1 MDTVSRR
8 RRGAPVSDELDVEA
22 AAHEPDYQ
30 TALSQAGG
38 AGGLPGSGLGGDASP
53 GTLESGGAPGLV
65 TSHQLPVA
73 NPFHSDK
80 VKSEVQLLRNRP
92 ASLDEDAARLRGDV
106 DVAALGDVSWTGGVD
121 PDYSAFLGPVGEG
134 VPEFRGPVDGTAQV
148 FSGPVGG
155 VAGEQSGSIDES
167 SVRGQMYEGNLGNRA
182 RGKAERSPHL
192 QLQEYSREI
201 LKGKGESGSDAS
213 PSSNAG
219 VPAKAAVKAKA
230 KAKVGLQLLREYEE
244 RKAGLP
250 ILSKTEAAKDFRV
263 VEEAKGEVAERQL
276 LLKRMSEEEQYSL
289 HAKSTLEKL
298 LYFLAG
304 AYSIPKK
311 YAVEKAESLE
321 LAEYEPSECAEMLP
335 LDFPEGVELE
345 SVDEL
350 FKLPESSGDREVQIS
365 AVTHRVRGKRS
376 EADVPQ
382 EDAHPEDEVPAVSYR
397 TLFLGYQAQWEP
409 RTVEG
414 DRRCRQ
420 VITWGGAFEDLF
432 GEMVE
437 AKGGICLRTIGL
449 AEARRELSCWKNPA
463 QEEVSS
469 LEGREY
475 CLVQTK
481 TDDALWLLR
490 ELDTNGMGKIEG
502 VLVVYVDDL
511 AVFAPEGLAKE
522 FILAIQTR
530 MSQCAYIREL
540 LNRYGIEENATAPLL
555 SGLSHVGGKLWGL
568 ALLATIPQVT
578 GQPLQDR
585 FEEDYGLSSSE
596 EGFQVRLLQK
606 FSLAEVRAV
615 PIRRFNKQFMVLK
628 QESGRIGRELL
639 WE

>member
-167 SVRGQMYEGNLGNRA
+167 SVRGFGGQE
-182 RGKAERSPHL
+182 AEECRSSGSP
-192 QLQEYSREI
+192 EAEPPPPP
-201 LKGKGESGSDAS
+201 ESGSDAS
-213 PSSNAG
+213 PPSNAG

-244 RKAGLP
+244 RKAGFRLKLWIGQSCRGIGDSADQP
-250 ILSKTEAAKDFRV
+250 DGISWNEPKVKAAKDFRV

-298 LYFLAG
+298 L
-304 AYSIPKK
+304 K
-311 YAVEKAESLE
+311 YTVEKAESLE

-335 LDFPEGVELE
+335 LDFTEGVELE
-345 SVDEL
+345 SIDEL
-350 FKLPESSGDREVQIS
+350 FKLPESSGDREVQIR

-376 EADVPQ
+376 EVDTPQ
-382 EDAHPEDEVPAVSYR
+382 DGER
-397 TLFLGYQAQWEP
+397 RGYQAQWEP

-414 DRRCRQ
+414 ER
-420 VITWGGAFEDLF
+420 WHMPEEWE
-432 GEMVE
+432 GES
-437 AKGGICLRTIGL
+437 RTIGL

-490 ELDTNGMGKIEG
+490 ELDANGMGKIEG

-540 LNRYGIEENATAPLL
+540 LNRYGIEENATAPPGPVGNHSTSDWAAAAGLL
-555 SGLSHVGGKLWGL
+555 TDHGELVVTYLGYRLREWARVGTLSFSLWKQGME
-568 ALLATIPQVT
+568 
-578 GQPLQDR
+578 DR
-585 FEEDYGLSSSE
+585 FEEDYGLSSPE
-596 EGFQVRLLQK
+596 EGFLVRLSQK
-606 FSLAEVRAV
+606 FSSAEVRAV
-615 PIRRFNKQFMVLK
+615 PIRTRASMKICLTLK
-628 QESGRIGRELL
+628 LKGLSFLL
-639 WE
+639 LALG